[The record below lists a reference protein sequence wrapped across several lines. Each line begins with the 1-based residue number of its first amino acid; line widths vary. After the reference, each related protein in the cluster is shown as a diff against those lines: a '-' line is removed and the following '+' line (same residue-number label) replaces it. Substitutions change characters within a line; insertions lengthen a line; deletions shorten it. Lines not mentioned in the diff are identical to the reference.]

1 MPTKFK
7 VFMTLLAL
15 GALFS
20 VYSLT
25 NSLRSNITA
34 TLPQPLSANLPSALE
49 ADADHDGL
57 TNIEES
63 YWGTDWQN
71 PDTDGDGFL
80 DGEEVL
86 SGHDPRK
93 AGPNDLLSVTNGFV
107 KSARNTNLT
116 QNLSSLITAGIYAG
130 DLKDQSS
137 TQYKSAMNNLSLS
150 VLDDGYTALNPPIES
165 SALTTTSSSKENQE
179 KYLSTVFDIL
189 EKKLMNTALFSFFN
203 IDVFIRM
210 ETADPQ
216 NNTMKVELLSE
227 VMNIKNVADE
237 MKKIDVPASWK
248 DIHLE
253 LLNDIQ
259 SLAYTLEAFSS
270 MTTDPLKAIV
280 ATQNLEDLYSS
291 VPKLL
296 MKIATKTKENNLQTS
311 NTNFLNL
318 ISSITNEL

>member
-1 MPTKFK
+1 
-7 VFMTLLAL
+7 MTLLAL